1 MDAPEQQGV
10 TPPEAASD
18 EGRRL
23 RIAGLHHVTLIC
35 SSVDRAVDF
44 YRGVL
49 GLRLVKQTRNHDD
62 PGARHFYFGDEA
74 GSPGTVVSLFEYPQM
89 DAGTPGRGST
99 HHIALCVESE
109 DELHGWRE
117 YLESRGVGCTEVL
130 DRTYFK
136 SIYLRDPDGHILEIA
151 TRDPGFAVDEPAGE
165 LGGRMVDPP
174 ASATR

>member
-1 MDAPEQQGV
+1 MDARQQQGAA
-10 TPPEAASD
+10 PAEAAHG
-18 EGRRL
+18 EERRL

-35 SSVDRAVDF
+35 SSVDRADAF

-49 GLRLVKQTRNHDD
+49 GMRLVKQTHNQDD
-62 PGARHFYFGDEA
+62 PSARHFHFGDEA
-74 GSPGTVVSLFEYPQM
+74 GSPGTVVSLLEYPQM
-89 DAGTPGRGST
+89 EAGTPGRGST

-117 YLESRGVGCTEVL
+117 YLESRGIGCTEVL

-151 TRDPGFAVDEPAGE
+151 TRGPGFAVDEPAGE
-165 LGGRMVDPP
+165 RAGPVVDPP
-174 ASATR
+174 AR

>member
-1 MDAPEQQGV
+1 MGTDEDDRAGAAGGGEQ
-10 TPPEAASD
+10 P
-18 EGRRL
+18 RL
-23 RIAGLHHVTLIC
+23 RITGLHHVTLIC